1 MVGRTCDWGAQGLTG
16 HVAARTGPGRPQS
29 PPNLRLFVGATKNG
43 RPLHPEHPALLH
55 SFDDLGLSAPILQAI
70 GELGFETPTDIQQQ
84 AIPLLLEG
92 EGDFIG
98 LAQTGTGKTAAF
110 GLPLLERINPSQ
122 GHVQALVLAPTR
134 ELGQQ
139 IAEQIELYSKHKKG
153 IKALAVYGG
162 ANISMQ
168 IRALKS
174 PTHVVI
180 ATPGRLIDLIKRKA
194 VGLEEIGCL
203 VLDEADEMLN
213 MGFKEELDTILEFT
227 PKEKRT
233 WLFSATMPKEI
244 RRIVK
249 TYMVNPQEVQVNAES
264 TVNKN
269 IEHRYTLVR
278 HSDKTE
284 AIARFLDMDP
294 ELYGVV
300 FCRTRRDTQA
310 LAEELLKRGY
320 SADCLHG
327 EMSQVQRDR
336 VMQRFKDKSLQML
349 VATDV
354 AARGIDVDD
363 LTHVFHHS
371 LPGEAAQ
378 YAHRSG
384 RTARAG
390 KKGISMVLMGG
401 REHAHLNR
409 LAYTL
414 DIDFAPTTVPSHDEI
429 VESRLLTWAQGLVEL
444 KGKDTLPDELW
455 EQVALLF
462 GDHTK
467 EEVLRLM
474 LLREMQRFSEGSKRD
489 LNQTES
495 RSSGPQGGH
504 GGRGEG
510 SGSSYHQKRR
520 QGGPFKKPG
529 KSKPFKQREDRGHS
543 TSSWDGAKPWDG
555 GKPGKPMGE
564 GKAKKKHKPKK
575 GAFKPGGD
583 APWTG
588 KTTGRPSFGVKKK
601 GRR

>member
-1 MVGRTCDWGAQGLTG
+1 M
-16 HVAARTGPGRPQS
+16 
-29 PPNLRLFVGATKNG
+29 
-43 RPLHPEHPALLH
+43 H
-55 SFDDLGLSAPILQAI
+55 SFDDLGLSAPILRAI
-70 GELGFETPTDIQQQ
+70 QELGFETPTDIQHQ

-92 EGDFIG
+92 GRDFIG

-110 GLPLLERINPSQ
+110 GLPLLEHLDPSQ

-153 IKALAVYGG
+153 VKALAVYGG

-194 VGLEEIGCL
+194 VVLDQIGCL

-213 MGFKEELDTILEFT
+213 MGFKEELDTILDFT
-227 PKEKRT
+227 PKEKHT
-233 WLFSATMPKEI
+233 WLFSATMPTEI

-249 TYMVNPQEVQVNAES
+249 KYMVDPLEVQVNATS
-264 TVNKN
+264 TVNSN
-269 IEHRYTLVR
+269 IEHRYALVR

-300 FCRTRRDTQA
+300 FCRTRRDTQE
-310 LAEELLKRGY
+310 LAEALMKRGY

-336 VMQRFKDKSLQML
+336 VMKRFKDKNLQML

-371 LPGEAAQ
+371 LPGESAQ

-390 KKGISMVLMGG
+390 KKGISMALMSGT
-401 REHAHLNR
+401 EKAHLNR
-409 LAYTL
+409 LANTL
-414 DIDFAPTTVPSHDEI
+414 DIDFTQTMVPNHDQI
-429 VESRLLTWAQGLVEL
+429 VESRLLNWAQGLLSME
-444 KGKDTLPDELW
+444 GRDNLPPELW
-455 EQVALLF
+455 EQVSLLF
-462 GDHTK
+462 GDHSQ

-474 LLREMQRFSEGSKRD
+474 LMREMQRFGTGSKLD
-489 LNQTES
+489 LNQ
-495 RSSGPQGGH
+495 SSPGK
-504 GGRGEG
+504 G
-510 SGSSYHQKRR
+510 SEMSYLEKRR
-520 QGGPFKKPG
+520 QGRPFGRAG
-529 KSKPFKQREDRGHS
+529 KSSPADKPRYAGK
-543 TSSWDGAKPWDG
+543 TSSTGKSQPFSRKGSVEKATGSSEGSSGWDGERR
-555 GKPGKPMGE
+555 GKPMGA
-564 GKAKKKHKPKK
+564 GKAKKKVKK
-575 GAFKPGGD
+575 TVFKPGKD
-583 APWTG
+583 APWQA

-601 GRR
+601 KR